1 MSNLFTIFAS
11 FFAAWAVLRY
21 IILIEIRIDE
31 NTFKIL
37 YDLSKTNKKILL
49 EEEFTHEKKYPVTYS
64 AFCFYKHWPFFYV
77 THDERL
83 MQAGWN
89 AKDFVSKVILLRSS
103 YKKFKK
109 HLIDCH
115 KKNTTISVDLLMP
128 YSSDKIGHIKNKDY
142 NPIFLNKLCE
152 SFEKEVADKI
162 KTSAIL
168 YGNPGCGKTT
178 FVKYLATKYNLPIK
192 IVTFSPEF
200 TNHDLLV
207 LFSQIPDDC
216 IVLLE
221 DFDNYFHGRK
231 CIIGEDNKNIK
242 FTFDIILNALDGV
255 YNNYEN
261 VIFIMTTNDLSKID
275 GSLKNRPSRFKYVI
289 EFPNPDFEYINEL
302 FNNKEFAERIVG
314 MNMDQVLT
322 IKQYLDMGIDFENAF
337 GRIGQ

>member
-1 MSNLFTIFAS
+1 MSNFFTIAAS

-37 YDLSKTNKKILL
+37 YDLSRNDKKILL
-49 EEEFTHEKKYPVTYS
+49 QEEFTHEKKYPVSYS
-64 AFCFYKHWPFFYV
+64 AFCFFKKSPFFYI
-77 THDERL
+77 THEERL
-83 MQAGWN
+83 MQAGWT
-89 AKDFVSKVILLRSS
+89 AKDYVSKVVLFRVS
-103 YKKFKK
+103 YKKFKNY
-109 HLIDCH
+109 LISCH
-115 KKNTTISVDLLMP
+115 KKNTTIPVDLLMP
-128 YSSDKIGHIKNKDY
+128 YASDKIGHIKNQNY
-142 NPIFLNKLCE
+142 NPIYLNKLCE
-152 SFEKEVADKI
+152 SFEKEVESKS

-178 FVKYLATKYNLPIK
+178 FVKHLATKYNLPIK

-207 LFSQIPDDC
+207 LFSQIPNDC

-289 EFPNPDFEYINEL
+289 EFPNPDLDYIEKL
-302 FNNKEFAERIVG
+302 FNNREYAEKTHG
-314 MNMDQVLT
+314 MNLDQILT
-322 IKQYLDMGIDFENAF
+322 INQYLSMGISFENAF
-337 GRIGQ
+337 ERIKN